1 MHPLVTSRPTFYNGS
16 PRVLKLLVLMAV
28 KRRTSTAFS
37 SYFPLCPK
45 ARFPLQLKTLVSLPT
60 AHVIPFTTTSDYRS
74 LPPISLTLLSTPR
87 GPVAPFF
94 PAFAS
99 FAAWLLL
106 LQSIS
111 LPVLPS
117 VGPALAALSS
127 HPFVHSSTSFHDL
140 SHQHL
145 LLSCRCFRFPSRTR
159 SESSARSSE
168 LLFFRAGH
176 LAAKFSQW
184 WGNERRLRRSVTR
197 PCSRGSRVLLAL
209 SHFSAAR
216 LAGMRRMACHDFL
229 GGGGGASVGGG
240 PT

>member
-28 KRRTSTAFS
+28 KRRTRTAFS

-94 PAFAS
+94 PAFAF

-106 LQSIS
+106 PQSVS
-111 LPVLPS
+111 LPFCRQSFPLSLPS
-117 VGPALAALSS
+117 PPTLLSILPPHFTIS
-127 HPFVHSSTSFHDL
+127 PTSTS
-140 SHQHL
+140 S
-145 LLSCRCFRFPSRTR
+145 FP
-159 SESSARSSE
+159 
-168 LLFFRAGH
+168 
-176 LAAKFSQW
+176 
-184 WGNERRLRRSVTR
+184 V
-197 PCSRGSRVLLAL
+197 
-209 SHFSAAR
+209 
-216 LAGMRRMACHDFL
+216 
-229 GGGGGASVGGG
+229 GASVFPAGHGRRAAHEVPSFCSSVLSILLRSFRNGGEMNAASDAR
-240 PT
+240 